1 MDKFWHVTL
10 RDGPE
15 RHWAQ
20 CELLDIFA
28 DKKNADELA
37 CGVRAYCFVKVGR
50 CEVSNWDCNYK
61 HCCTAFCGWVVNM
74 MQVRDSL

>member
-15 RHWAQ
+15 RHWGQ
-20 CELLDIFA
+20 YEVLDIFA
-28 DKKNADELA
+28 DKKDADELA

-50 CEVSNWDCNYK
+50 C
-61 HCCTAFCGWVVNM
+61 
-74 MQVRDSL
+74 

>member
-20 CELLDIFA
+20 YEVLDIFA
-28 DKKNADELA
+28 DKKDADEELA
-37 CGVRAYCFVKVGR
+37 CGVHAYCFVKVGR
-50 CEVSNWDCNYK
+50 ALRGITLGLQLQTLLHSILRLGSEHDAS
-61 HCCTAFCGWVVNM
+61 A
-74 MQVRDSL
+74 